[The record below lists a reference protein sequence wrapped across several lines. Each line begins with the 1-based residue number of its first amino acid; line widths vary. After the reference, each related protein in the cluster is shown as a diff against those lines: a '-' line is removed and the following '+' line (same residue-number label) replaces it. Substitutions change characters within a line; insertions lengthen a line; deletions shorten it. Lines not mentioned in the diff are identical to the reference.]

1 MRLHHLL
8 TGSYT
13 NTSLFLLAFDT
24 VSRTLT
30 LNSTV
35 PGYGLH
41 QFVTSN
47 AAKDRVYATTMSE
60 PPRLFAW
67 SVDEDYHFTHLDT
80 VNITSSSC
88 YISDNGQFAF
98 SVGGPTARIHA
109 LDQDGSIGNQVDEL
123 YLIPE
128 EDVER
133 VDKTR
138 NAVVSAPGIF
148 GLCGYCGSDLCKFQL
163 YGGHGFDVN
172 VNGKG
177 FVPHLGMNSIYMY
190 DINTNGTAR
199 LQSINTSPT
208 EGDGPRNSYPSKD
221 GRLLYVVTE
230 HTQWLDVYEITDTQL
245 KHKQRASAIP
255 ANVRGQFTF
264 RSNTVQ
270 PSRDGKYL
278 FTSTRS
284 WNNTE
289 ANGYVA
295 AFALDKKGYL
305 QEEEALAFYEA
316 PVTLGSAG
324 GLRVAP
330 WVDETNC
337 DPNGLTD
344 YMYLSDTS
352 EGWMFILGWT
362 PSNQTLGLVASLLYP
377 DNAAPYE
384 ATWLD

>member
-1 MRLHHLL
+1 MQLHHLL

-13 NTSLFLLAFDT
+13 NTSLYLLAFDT
-24 VSRTLT
+24 ISRTLT

-67 SVDEDYHFTHLDT
+67 SVDENYRFTHLDT

-88 YISDNGQFAF
+88 YISDNAHFAF
-98 SVGGPTARIHA
+98 SAGGPTARINA
-109 LDQDGSIGNQVDEL
+109 LDEDGGIGEQVDEL

-133 VDKTR
+133 VDK
-138 NAVVSAPGIF
+138 
-148 GLCGYCGSDLCKFQL
+148 LL

-177 FVPHLGMNSIYMY
+177 FVPHLSMNSIYMY
-190 DINTNGTAR
+190 DIGANGTAR

-255 ANVRGQFTF
+255 HDVRGHFTF

-305 QEEEALAFYEA
+305 KKEEALSFYEA

-330 WVDETNC
+330 WVDETNH

-362 PSNQTLGLVASLLYP
+362 PSNQTLELVASLLYP